1 MIDLIFDASP
11 IVQAVMFMLAL
22 SSVITWAVTA
32 FKAYEFRIAEEQ
44 SNAFVNAYYESPLD
58 TVYNVARDLPHSPLA
73 ALCSLGFKEVAHLQR
88 LQQGTGRDLSSD
100 QIDSVCKRLF
110 WFQVTEGQRLGR
122 GLAFLATVGSTAPFI
137 GLFGT
142 VVGIMNSFQEIG
154 ETGTASLAV
163 VGPGIAEA
171 LFATAIGLFAAIPAV
186 MAYNYLSGRVG
197 RLLERLDAFR
207 TDYES
212 SLRRVAVSVA

>member
-1 MIDLIFDASP
+1 MIDLIFEASP
-11 IVQAVMFMLAL
+11 IVQAVMFMLAM
-22 SSVITWAVTA
+22 SSVISWAVMA
-32 FKAYEFRIAEEQ
+32 FKAYEFRVAEAQ
-44 SNAFVNAYYESPLD
+44 STAFVNAYYESPLD

-88 LQQGTGRDLSSD
+88 LQQGTGRDLSAD
-100 QIDSVCKRLF
+100 QIDGVCKRLF

-122 GLAFLATVGSTAPFI
+122 GLAFLATIGSTAPFI

-142 VVGIMNSFQEIG
+142 VVGIMNSFREIG
-154 ETGTASLAV
+154 ETGQANLAT

-186 MAYNYLSGRVG
+186 MAYNYLSSRMA

-212 SLRRVAVSVA
+212 SLRRVAVNAA